1 MTDLRKGCTGRRSVH
16 HFSRLT
22 IAAALNAALFA
33 IAPATAAP
41 AKAAP
46 NKAAAAKPT
55 PAKTIQRPGQSVDD
69 FYQARGNAPLWLAP
83 GAATSADDLVALL
96 RTSWIDGLSPENYT
110 PDQLQAKLVAA
121 RSGKTKDVQAADHA
135 LSEAFVAFARD
146 LARQPV
152 PGVQYVDASLKPVP
166 ASPRALLLTAAS
178 VKSLPRFV
186 SNLEWMNPIYARL
199 RRALVEGSYSSERER
214 AQIAVNLGRARAL
227 PGGRQPYIL
236 VNAAQQRLY
245 AYDNREPVDSMRV
258 VVGKPKYPTPMMAAY
273 VRFAALNPYWYVPPD
288 LASERIAPNV
298 IKRGLPYLEEL
309 GYEVLTA
316 WDDKAEVIDPATID
330 WKEVA
335 AGEREVLIR
344 QQPGPHNSMGRMKF
358 MFPNSSGIYLHDNPE
373 RELFNEAA
381 RLYSGGCVR
390 LEDAARLGQWL
401 FGRELKWEG
410 AQAEERVPLPQPVP
424 VYITYLTAV
433 PEGTGIAFFDDVY
446 NRDALGVAAKPVT
459 APDLAASR

>member
-1 MTDLRKGCTGRRSVH
+1 MTNLRKGCTGRRSVH
-16 HFSRLT
+16 HFSGLT
-22 IAAALNAALFA
+22 IAAALCGALFA
-33 IAPATAAP
+33 IAPATAGP
-41 AKAAP
+41 A
-46 NKAAAAKPT
+46 KAAAAKST
-55 PAKTIQRPGQSVDD
+55 PAKAHQPPGQSVDD
-69 FYQARGNAPLWLAP
+69 FYQARKNAPLWLAA
-83 GAATSADDLVALL
+83 GAGTSADDLVALL
-96 RTSWIDGLSPENYT
+96 RTSWIDGLSPENYR
-110 PDQLQAKLVAA
+110 PDQLQSAIFAA
-121 RSGKTKDVQAADHA
+121 RGGNAKAVMTADRA

-152 PGVQYVDASLKPVP
+152 LDVQYVDVALKPAA

-178 VKSLPRFV
+178 VKSLPGFV
-186 SNLEWMNPIYARL
+186 LNLEWMNPIYAQL

-245 AYDNREPVDSMRV
+245 AYDNRALVDSMRV

-298 IKRGLPYLEEL
+298 VRRGLPYLAEL

-316 WDDKAEVIDPATID
+316 WDDNAVVIDPATID
-330 WKEVA
+330 WKKVA
-335 AGEREVLIR
+335 AGEQEVLIR

-358 MFPNSSGIYLHDNPE
+358 MFPNSAGIYLHDNPE

-390 LEDAARLGQWL
+390 LEDAARLGRWL
-401 FGRELKWEG
+401 FGRELEWEG
-410 AQAEERVPLPQPVP
+410 AEAEERVPLPQPVP

-446 NRDALGVAAKPVT
+446 NRDGLAVAAKPSDS
-459 APDLAASR
+459 PDLASSR